1 MYGEKTKDVPML
13 ILDRNLL
20 GQITFRAI
28 MFKLFHLSAHKGQEY
43 CISLRGLP
51 VIDLECVRML
61 TWGLLQIKN
70 SEVIVHMTA
79 LNQLQWPV
87 FKLAVAVNRH
97 LYVNSKQ
104 PLKPNGPIA
113 PSVTF
118 HDLPVCTNFKIR
130 VPRAPPAALLPVSSV
145 LPAPSL
151 DSSAPLPSSRQL
163 DRNARRKLP
172 LPADVKCRSCGFVW
186 KKNSIT
192 ISQSETYR
200 SQCKLHNRPCVSR
213 VHLNKI

>member
-1 MYGEKTKDVPML
+1 MV
-13 ILDRNLL
+13 
-20 GQITFRAI
+20 A
-28 MFKLFHLSAHKGQEY
+28 
-43 CISLRGLP
+43 
-51 VIDLECVRML
+51 IDLECVRML
-61 TWGLLQIKN
+61 TWGLLQIEN
-70 SEVIVHMTA
+70 SDVIVHMTA
-79 LNQLQWPV
+79 LNQLQWPI

-104 PLKPNGPIA
+104 PLKPNGLPNG
-113 PSVTF
+113 PVTF
-118 HDLPVCTNFKIR
+118 DDLPVCTNFKIR
-130 VPRAPPAALLPVSSV
+130 IPRAPSLDSSPASSAV

-151 DSSAPLPSSRQL
+151 DSSAPLPTSRQL